1 MEADAAVLFEKAVQS
16 LKRANNELCRPEED
30 VVAAVVC
37 KISQEATTNY
47 LKGFL
52 LMKGIQ
58 PPEGASISTLYEKCR
73 SINSHFDKIDI
84 SGHECDV
91 HLESRFCSGTENQS
105 RCFDIADHLDT
116 FLREEQI
123 IQ

>member
-1 MEADAAVLFEKAVQS
+1 MEANAAVLFEKAVKS
-16 LKRANNELCRPEED
+16 LKQANNELCRPEED
-30 VVAAVVC
+30 VVAAMVC
-37 KISQEATTNY
+37 KNSQEAIANY

-52 LMKGIQ
+52 LLKGIKL
-58 PPEGASISTLYEKCR
+58 PEGASIGTLYEKCR
-73 SINSHFDKIDI
+73 SINSHFEKIDL
-84 SGHECDV
+84 SSHECDV

>member
-1 MEADAAVLFEKAVQS
+1 MEANAAVLFEKAIQN
-16 LKRANNELCRPEED
+16 LKQANDELCRPEED
-30 VVAAVVC
+30 VVAAMVC
-37 KISQEATTNY
+37 KNSQEAIVNY

-52 LMKGIQ
+52 LLKGIE
-58 PPEGASISTLYEKCR
+58 PPEGASISALYKECR
-73 SINSHFDKIDI
+73 SINSHFEKIDL

-116 FLREEQI
+116 FLREEHI
-123 IQ
+123 IK

>member
-1 MEADAAVLFEKAVQS
+1 MEANAAVLFEKAALN
-16 LKRANNELCRPEED
+16 LKRANKELCRPEED

-37 KISQEATTNY
+37 KISQEAIANY

-52 LMKGIQ
+52 LLKGIN
-58 PPEGASISTLYEKCR
+58 PPEGASIGTLYQKCR
-73 SINSHFDKIDI
+73 GINSHFEKIDI
-84 SGHECDV
+84 AGHECDV